1 MLESIGR
8 WPVTTAAAAVVRPGG
23 VVETAGDV
31 HAVFE
36 LASVTKPLVA
46 LATLIAVEEGTVT
59 LDDPLDPAIAGHGVT
74 LRHLLAHASGLPF
87 EGDTPVANP
96 GARRIYSNTGFT
108 RIATVVEAAA
118 QMPMTEYLAE
128 AVCAPLRM
136 TATRLVGGAAA
147 GAVSSVDDLCRF
159 AAELLAPT
167 LVSQDSLDEFGR
179 VQFPGLAGVVPGIG
193 RFDPCDWGLGV
204 ELKGAKRPHWMGTLN
219 SPATFGHFGGSGTFL
234 WVDVGAP
241 VSVVALT
248 DRPFATWAD
257 EALRLWPALSDDV
270 LAEMSRGR
278 AG

>member
-1 MLESIGR
+1 MLESIDH
-8 WPVTTAAAAVVRPGG
+8 WPVTTAAAAVVGPGG
-23 VVETAGDV
+23 VVETTGDV

-46 LATLIAVEEGTVT
+46 LATLIAVEEGTVS
-59 LDDPLDPAIAGHGVT
+59 LDHPLDPAVAGDGIT

-87 EGDTPVANP
+87 DGDVPVAKP
-96 GARRIYSNTGFT
+96 GTRRIYSNTGFAC
-108 RIATVVEAAA
+108 IATVVEAAA
-118 QMPMTEYLAE
+118 QMPMAEYLAE
-128 AVCAPLRM
+128 AVCGPLRM
-136 TATRLVGGAAA
+136 ADTRLIGDAAA

-167 LVSQDSLDEFGR
+167 LVSRRSWDELGA

-204 ELKGAKRPHWMGTLN
+204 ELKGVKRPHWMGTRN

-270 LAEMSRGR
+270 LTEMSRGR